1 MHKRTS
7 IQAATVHF
15 GDSKR
20 SVLNK
25 AKKYTSN
32 SGTTTVVF
40 EKPDKSYFYV
50 VVDGIGKNEDNQAII
65 RQAFRLYKEDFKLP
79 EDPIEYIK
87 TMPTVV
93 YIVKPNTTVNVSS
106 PVKSSVTAV
115 SRSNI
120 TASRLLTDETNKKL
134 AEFKQYLISTY
145 PFIKDLDGM
154 AEPNLGNF
162 RLTVYTR
169 LVDDYGEFPE
179 YQIDEYDMSF
189 IPEMKTYYGA
199 GDAEGEA
206 NYRTS
211 DVVKSICE
219 QLYSDAIEKF
229 GIYPAINVNSPIAT
243 RMYLPEL
250 GTTYPCVRFT
260 KEEKYTG
267 KITIY
272 LYFDVPH
279 GADDTE
285 DIDILIESSTDTDP
299 ISIIFS
305 EDNVYEVCQDWLDRY
320 YQPEVPM
327 LELKAEEI
335 TDIIDFEHASSVY
348 HDSRNQT
355 YEIQNKPGTDV
366 KFPYPI
372 AVDLL
377 ISANEQIVYDGI
389 SIMCAVSQDGKVSYV
404 EDSLTDYD
412 YDFIENLKNAYAYA
426 INFSDEDFRSDMS
439 SGRGFDAS
447 MQKDM

>member
-1 MHKRTS
+1 MRKRTS
-7 IQAATVHF
+7 IQSATVQF

-40 EKPDKSYFYV
+40 ENPDKSYFYV

-79 EDPIEYIK
+79 EDPIEYINAV
-87 TMPTVV
+87 PTVV
-93 YIVKPNTTVNVSS
+93 YIVKPNTTVDVTS
-106 PVKSSVTAV
+106 PVKSSVTV
-115 SRSNI
+115 MSRSNI
-120 TASRLLTDETNKKL
+120 TASRLLTEETNKKL
-134 AEFKQYLISTY
+134 AEFKKYLLSTY

-154 AEPNLGNF
+154 AEYNLGNF
-162 RLTVYTR
+162 RLTVYTK
-169 LVDDYGEFPE
+169 LVDDYNDFPE
-179 YQIDEYDMSF
+179 YQIAEYDMSF
-189 IPEMKTYYGA
+189 LPEMKTYYGA
-199 GDAEGEA
+199 GDAEGEID
-206 NYRTS
+206 YDTS
-211 DVVKSICE
+211 AVVKHICE

-229 GIYPAINVNSPIAT
+229 GIYPDINVNYPIAT
-243 RMYLPEL
+243 RMYLPKL
-250 GTTYPCVRFT
+250 GTTYPCVRFIT
-260 KEEKYTG
+260 DKTTG
-267 KITIY
+267 EITIY
-272 LYFDVPH
+272 LTFDVPLDVDNN
-279 GADDTE
+279 DDT
-285 DIDILIESSTDTDP
+285 DIPVESSTDTDP

-305 EDNVYEVCQDWLDRY
+305 EDDVYEVCQDWLDRY

-355 YEIQNKPGTDV
+355 YEIQNKPGTEV

-389 SIMCAVSQDGKVSYV
+389 SIMCSVDQNGKISYI
-404 EDSLTDYD
+404 EDSLSDYD
-412 YDFIENLKNAYAYA
+412 YDFIENLKRAYAYA
-426 INFSDEDFRSDMS
+426 INFSDEEFRSDMS

-447 MQKDM
+447 MQKDL